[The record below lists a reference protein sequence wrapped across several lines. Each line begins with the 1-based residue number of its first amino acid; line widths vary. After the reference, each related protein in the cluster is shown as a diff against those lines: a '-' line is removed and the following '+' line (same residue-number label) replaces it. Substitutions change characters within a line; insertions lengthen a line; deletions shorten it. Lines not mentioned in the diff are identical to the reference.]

1 MFNLSKKVI
10 SAIEAVVYIAYNS
23 SGEPVRSSE
32 ITNRQGTPQ
41 RYLEQTLQV
50 LVKANIL
57 VGVRGPKG
65 GYILAK
71 ERRRIT
77 LGEIVTII
85 NNSEKLET
93 SMPSISSDLC
103 KKVIAP
109 VWDDL
114 NLIIM
119 EKLNKVSVEDLCS
132 QANNLNIQRNLNSNL
147 DFNI

>member
-10 SAIEAVVYIAYNS
+10 SSIEAVVYIAYNS

-85 NNSEKLET
+85 NNSEKLEPPMSSICLLYT
-93 SMPSISSDLC
+93 SPSPRD
-103 KKVIAP
+103 
-109 VWDDL
+109 
-114 NLIIM
+114 
-119 EKLNKVSVEDLCS
+119 
-132 QANNLNIQRNLNSNL
+132 
-147 DFNI
+147 

>member
-1 MFNLSKKVI
+1 M
-10 SAIEAVVYIAYNS
+10 
-23 SGEPVRSSE
+23 
-32 ITNRQGTPQ
+32 
-41 RYLEQTLQV
+41 

-132 QANNLNIQRNLNSNL
+132 EANNLNIQRNLNSNL